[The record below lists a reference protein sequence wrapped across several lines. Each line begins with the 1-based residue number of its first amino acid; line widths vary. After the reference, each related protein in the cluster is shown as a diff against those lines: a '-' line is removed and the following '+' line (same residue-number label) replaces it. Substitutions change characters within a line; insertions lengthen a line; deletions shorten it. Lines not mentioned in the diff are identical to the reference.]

1 MKKFVKGVLLIL
13 WSAVIVAGC
22 EPMAEKSESQY
33 LEVIGE
39 HDETTPDVGYRLN
52 LSYNGPMQLR
62 EKFQMW
68 ADSVQKIFP
77 GMVKTNDN
85 IYINYIPEQMGKRI
99 RPEMYQVGVT
109 YMLSVSDSAT
119 YTRMAN
125 DLLKRN
131 IPFSLNM
138 MGTFIEPEKRLA
150 MQKAMLGKAL
160 ENAKAELDFLKGD
173 PDKTYEIVSIEEMD
187 NIQPYGPDY
196 YDFNRRMVARL
207 KVRARLI
214 N

>member
-1 MKKFVKGVLLIL
+1 
-13 WSAVIVAGC
+13 
-22 EPMAEKSESQY
+22 
-33 LEVIGE
+33 
-39 HDETTPDVGYRLN
+39 
-52 LSYNGPMQLR
+52 
-62 EKFQMW
+62 
-68 ADSVQKIFP
+68 
-77 GMVKTNDN
+77 
-85 IYINYIPEQMGKRI
+85 
-99 RPEMYQVGVT
+99 
-109 YMLSVSDSAT
+109 MLSVSDSAT

-138 MGTFIEPEKRLA
+138 MGTFLEPEKRLA